1 MSGLGDNLFMM
12 ATMWYVLDTT
22 NSAVLTSLVP
32 LVPTL
37 SLLLL
42 GLPLANLADRWP
54 KRSALIW
61 TEAIRGMAILAFFGL
76 MANHV
81 DNVLLIYFFNFV
93 VTVGQLIFSPAQQSV
108 LPVIVRNRAN
118 DLPLATGM
126 LSAISQLVRLVGY
139 GVGGAVVSLIGPANA
154 ILIDAISFFLS
165 AASFVLL
172 TIPSVSTTTPA
183 KPGLI
188 TFWRGSLA
196 GVKFIWG
203 VPSLRLLILIGMSV
217 NLLSAPLQF
226 FTAIFSRQVLH
237 RGMGGYGALEGAAA
251 VGALLGSLIAGRYA
265 KSLRLSVWMSLS
277 FVLAL
282 Y

>member
-1 MSGLGDNLFMM
+1 MM

-81 DNVLLIYFFNFV
+81 DNVLLIYFFNFA